1 MDLGSALSSLGEG
14 SATKLSLAFVI
25 LFCRIGACL
34 MLAPGF
40 ASVQVPVQIRLYVA
54 LSTTFALTPLLFE
67 KVPVA
72 TAADDPLALARIIVV
87 ESLFGGLVGV
97 LARIFL
103 LALEAVMLGV
113 ATMLGFSNP
122 FGIEIEANEMLPPLA
137 TFVSMTAT
145 VLIFFTDMH
154 WEILRGLVASY
165 HVFPVGDGLHTDLA
179 LRQIGATLVEAFR
192 LSLRVASPFF
202 IYALTVNLAMS
213 LISRLTPQIAIFY
226 ISTPFILMGG
236 FVLLYF
242 TIKPLLSGLSA
253 GLAAWLTTGG

>member
-1 MDLGSALSSLGEG
+1 MDLSPALHSLGEG

-25 LFCRIGACL
+25 LFSRIGACL

-54 LSTTFALTPLLFE
+54 LSATFALTPLLFE
-67 KVPVA
+67 KVPFSTVA
-72 TAADDPLALARIIVV
+72 DNPLSLARIIVV

-97 LARIFL
+97 LGRLFL
-103 LALEAVMLGV
+103 LALEAVMVGV

-122 FGIEIEANEMLPPLA
+122 FGIEIEANELLSPLA
-137 TFVSMTAT
+137 TFVSMAATA
-145 VLIFFTDMH
+145 LIFFMDMH

-165 HVFPVGDGLHTDLA
+165 GVFPIGDGLHADLA

-202 IYALTVNLAMS
+202 IFALTVNLAMS
-213 LISRLTPQIAIFY
+213 LISRLTPQITIFF

-236 FVLLYF
+236 FFLLYF
-242 TIKPLLSGLSA
+242 TITPLLGALSA
-253 GLAAWLTTGG
+253 GFAAWLTTGG